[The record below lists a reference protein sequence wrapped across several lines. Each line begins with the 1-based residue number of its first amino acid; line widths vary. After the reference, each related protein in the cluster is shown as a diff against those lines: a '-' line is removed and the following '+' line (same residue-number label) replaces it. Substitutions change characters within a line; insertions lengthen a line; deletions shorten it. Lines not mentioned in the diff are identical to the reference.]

1 LAYHLLRWVEYSLQ
15 TAGYKLSWKAMRRLL
30 STHCYA
36 TMIIPTSDGKVR
48 HLRKPGKPD
57 EQQRAIYEIMG
68 IDLTKL
74 PTHTAIFKKM

>member
-1 LAYHLLRWVEYSLQ
+1 MKLACSGRTNIGLQ
-15 TAGYKLSWKAMRRLL
+15 T
-30 STHCYA
+30 
-36 TMIIPTSDGKVR
+36 DGQVR

-57 EQQRAIYEIMG
+57 EQQQAIYTIMG

>member
-1 LAYHLLRWVEYSLQ
+1 
-15 TAGYKLSWKAMRRLL
+15 
-30 STHCYA
+30 
-36 TMIIPTSDGKVR
+36 MIIPTSDGKVR